1 MARVRTGATRRKR
14 HKKIMKLAK
23 GYWGGRHRMFKVA
36 KVAVERAMANAYRGR
51 KQRKR
56 DFRKLWVMKIAAAAQ
71 ANDVSYSRLMAGL
84 RMAGVELN
92 RKMLAELAVSDE
104 EAFARVADIAK
115 EQLQAKTAS
124 AEV

>member
-1 MARVRTGATRRKR
+1 MARVTTGATRRKR

-51 KQRKR
+51 K
-56 DFRKLWVMKIAAAAQ
+56 LWVMRLAAAAQ

-92 RKMLAELAVSDE
+92 RKMLAELAVADE
-104 EAFARVADIAK
+104 EAFARVADMAK

-124 AEV
+124 AEA

>member
-1 MARVRTGATRRKR
+1 MAGVRTGATRRKR

-71 ANDVSYSRLMAGL
+71 ANDVS
-84 RMAGVELN
+84 
-92 RKMLAELAVSDE
+92 
-104 EAFARVADIAK
+104 
-115 EQLQAKTAS
+115 
-124 AEV
+124 